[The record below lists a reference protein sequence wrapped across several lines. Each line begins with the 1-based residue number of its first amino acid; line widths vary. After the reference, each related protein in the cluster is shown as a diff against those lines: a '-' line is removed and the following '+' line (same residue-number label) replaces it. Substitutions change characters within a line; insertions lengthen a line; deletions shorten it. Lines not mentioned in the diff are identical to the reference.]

1 MVGGDCWCARAWEVC
16 LCYVLKHMEEHIQH
30 NLLIIEWTKQRGVL
44 DSTLCALCRAY
55 DAMSLHESKGIAV
68 ANGPHNIQA
77 TIF

>member
-1 MVGGDCWCARAWEVC
+1 M
-16 LCYVLKHMEEHIQH
+16 LKHMGELIQH
-30 NLLIIEWTKQRGVL
+30 NLFIIEWTNQRGVL

-55 DAMSLHESKGIAV
+55 DAMSLHESKGIVV